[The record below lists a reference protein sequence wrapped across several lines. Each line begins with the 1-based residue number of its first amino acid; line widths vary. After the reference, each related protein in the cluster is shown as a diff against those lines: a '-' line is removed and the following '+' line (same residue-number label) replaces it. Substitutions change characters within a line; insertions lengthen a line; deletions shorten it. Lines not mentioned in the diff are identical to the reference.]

1 MTASGPV
8 TARELLDL
16 LRRWQVRLV
25 AGGRGLERTVSW
37 VTTMRA
43 RLPAFESFQGD
54 ELALIP
60 LPVLRALKAQLGA
73 LLLPEMVQQLGDQ
86 GVSAILL
93 GGLVEGQALPPDET
107 RGLEEACALA
117 DALALPLLAVPGTY
131 LGEVEHELIVQLMAR
146 REPAPHAPI
155 APPVLETSGLRE
167 SLRGEALDALL
178 TGTYGSEAAMRT
190 RAAQLGYDLD
200 RPHAVVLVD
209 LAPHT
214 MPVSAALG
222 THEVDPRAQRLADEL
237 SAVLGAWARA
247 RGAQVEALL
256 GLGRFERGG
265 GEAAERVG
273 ALVERVLSNRSGN
286 SQGVGTGTATATGAA
301 AGVGWAAGLG
311 EPATAPAQ
319 VHRSAGEAHDAAR
332 LGLLVL
338 GPGHVARAVD
348 LGVYRL
354 LLALRDTGALA
365 PFVERTLGPLL
376 ADQRTG
382 DALVE
387 TLEAFFAANGNLS
400 EAARRLHLHRNSLL
414 YRLHRAR
421 ELLGQDLDDAELRLT
436 LQLAIKGRRVL
447 NLS

>member
-16 LRRWQVRLV
+16 LRRWQVRVV
-25 AGGRGLERTVSW
+25 AGERGLERTVSW

-43 RLPAFESFQGD
+43 RLPAFESFQGG

-60 LPVLRALKAQLGA
+60 LPVLRALRAQLGA

-86 GVSAILL
+86 GVAAILL

-117 DALALPLLAVPGTY
+117 EALALPLLAVPGTY

-146 REPAPHAPI
+146 REPAPHGPM
-155 APPVLETSGLRE
+155 APPVLEAAGLRE

-200 RPHAVVLVD
+200 QPHAVVLVN

-214 MPVSAALG
+214 TPISAALG
-222 THEVDPRAQRLADEL
+222 THEIDPRARRLAEEL
-237 SAVLGAWARA
+237 TAALGAWARA
-247 RGAQVEALL
+247 HGAQVEALL

-273 ALVERVLSNRSGN
+273 ALVERVIGPRSGN
-286 SQGVGTGTATATGAA
+286 QQGMRGRGAGEAA
-301 AGVGWAAGLG
+301 AADEIWAAGLG

-338 GPGHVARAVD
+338 GPRHVARAVD

-354 LLALRDTGALA
+354 LLGLRDTGTLA
-365 PFVERTLGPLL
+365 PFVERTLRPLL

-400 EAARRLHLHRNSLL
+400 KAARRLHLHRNSLL

-447 NLS
+447 ELS